1 MTTTSIDN
9 KEMTLLDVDKRERY
23 CS

>member
-9 KEMTLLDVDKRERY
+9 KEMTLFDVDKRERY